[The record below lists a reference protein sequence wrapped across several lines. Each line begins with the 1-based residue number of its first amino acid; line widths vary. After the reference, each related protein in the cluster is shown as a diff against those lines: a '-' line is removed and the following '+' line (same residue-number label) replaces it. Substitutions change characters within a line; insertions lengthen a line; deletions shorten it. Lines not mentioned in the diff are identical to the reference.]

1 MPVFNCKK
9 CNQVMSDK
17 FMPFSPFCNECN
29 NKIAEQEDTDQLIR
43 HYAGLA
49 MQAHVSKNGTILF
62 DEEDAKR
69 CIKVAT
75 VLANTLKG

>member
-1 MPVFNCKK
+1 MKNR
-9 CNQVMSDK
+9 NIDYG
-17 FMPFSPFCNECN
+17 
-29 NKIAEQEDTDQLIR
+29 QEDKDQLIR

-49 MQAHVSKNGTILF
+49 MQAHVSKNGTLLF

-75 VLANTLKG
+75 VLANTLKGEEDK